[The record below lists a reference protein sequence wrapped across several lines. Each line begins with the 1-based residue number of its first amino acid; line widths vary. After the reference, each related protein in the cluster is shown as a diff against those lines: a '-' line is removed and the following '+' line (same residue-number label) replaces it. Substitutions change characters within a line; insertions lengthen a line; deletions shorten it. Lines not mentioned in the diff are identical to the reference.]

1 MEQRGQRFGGA
12 GRLLLL
18 AAALQFGCG
27 DAPKRPAPP
36 ERALRPVL
44 SLKQLMEWVIDPA
57 ADAVWDPVK
66 TIITEQ
72 GTKEIAP
79 QTQEEW
85 DAVRNGGAPAGRYRG
100 TGAQGRRSE
109 RCPGGICRRRRDL
122 QCLLGMSSAL
132 CAPIECGF
140 RRSIDSVPGSSRRRS
155 ARRSRALHGSFRPCR
170 RSISWRSRR

>member
-1 MEQRGQRFGGA
+1 MRTECFAVIEITYLVRNCA

-18 AAALQFGCG
+18 AAALQFGCSE
-27 DAPKRPAPP
+27 APKLPGPP
-36 ERALRPVL
+36 VSGL

-85 DAVRNGGAPAGRYRG
+85 DAVRNGAATLVESANLLMMEGRARDQG
-100 TGAQGRRSE
+100 EWLAAARRLAATAEQALKAAEAKDAQGVFAA
-109 RCPGGICRRRRDL
+109 G
-122 QCLLGMSSAL
+122 
-132 CAPIECGF
+132 
-140 RRSIDSVPGSSRRRS
+140 
-155 ARRSRALHGSFRPCR
+155 
-170 RSISWRSRR
+170 

>member
-1 MEQRGQRFGGA
+1 MEQQSGKRSGRA

-18 AAALQFGCG
+18 AAALQFGCSE
-27 DAPKRPAPP
+27 APKLPAPP
-36 ERALRPVL
+36 ASAARPVL

-85 DAVRNGGAPAGRYRG
+85 DAVRNGAAMLVESSNLLTMHTRARDQGEWIAATRRLAGAAEKALRAAESKDAAGVFAAGGESYDACSACHRRYAPQLNADS
-100 TGAQGRRSE
+100 GAR
-109 RCPGGICRRRRDL
+109 
-122 QCLLGMSSAL
+122 
-132 CAPIECGF
+132 
-140 RRSIDSVPGSSRRRS
+140 
-155 ARRSRALHGSFRPCR
+155 
-170 RSISWRSRR
+170 

>member
-1 MEQRGQRFGGA
+1 MEQSGKRSGHA

-27 DAPKRPAPP
+27 EAPKLPAPP
-36 ERALRPVL
+36 ASALRPVL

-85 DAVRNGGAPAGRYRG
+85 DAVRNGAAMLIESANLLMMDGRARD
-100 TGAQGRRSE
+100 QGE
-109 RCPGGICRRRRDL
+109 WL
-122 QCLLGMSSAL
+122 A
-132 CAPIECGF
+132 A
-140 RRSIDSVPGSSRRRS
+140 
-155 ARRSRALHGSFRPCR
+155 ARRLAATAETALKAAAAKDAAGVFAAGGEIYNACSGCHR
-170 RSISWRSRR
+170 RYAPQLNADSGAR